1 MAFVEFYNVDDAKRV
16 KAFVN
21 SSDLWRGTIK
31 FAKNNT
37 RNINETMYIN

>member
-21 SSDLWRGTIK
+21 SNDLWRGTIQ